1 MEMKKIRDLA
11 EGLASLTQEETN
23 ILADI
28 LEREYKIPM
37 NDSDYSYPP
46 NMVMGY
52 GDETKSGFSLYLH
65 NCNGHKLAALKAIKD
80 HMAIGLREAK
90 DVVDRVPTI
99 VLDNVSLDEA
109 KKLKRVLESFSCSTE
124 IK

>member
-1 MEMKKIRDLA
+1 MDKIRNLA
-11 EGLASLTQEETN
+11 RELATLTQEETN

-28 LEREYKIPM
+28 LEREYEIPM
-37 NDSDYSYPP
+37 TGNDYPHLP
-46 NMVMGY
+46 NVVMGY
-52 GDETKSGFSLYLH
+52 GNETKSGYSLYLH

-80 HMAIGLREAK
+80 HCGLGLRDAK

-99 VLDNVSLDEA
+99 VLNNVSLDEVN
-109 KKLKRVLESFSCSTE
+109 KLKRVLDSFSCSTE

>member
-1 MEMKKIRDLA
+1 MNEIRNLA
-11 EGLASLTQEETN
+11 RELATLTQEETN
-23 ILADI
+23 ILAGV
-28 LEREYKIPM
+28 LEREYVIPM
-37 NDSDYSYPP
+37 NGSDYPYPP
-46 NMVMGY
+46 NVVMGY
-52 GDETKSGFSLYLH
+52 GNETKSGYSLYLLD
-65 NCNGHKLAALKAIKD
+65 CNGHKLGALKAIKE
-80 HMAIGLREAK
+80 HMAIGFREAK